1 MSLQTKAWCVLGA
14 FPSLDAHY
22 SRPMQKPRPPLQRR
36 SSTISYTSTDITS
49 TVVRRRSIALH
60 PLSAARNAFNRSVK
74 SFRSWSTSSWRHSSA
89 SIDDLSSPPA
99 PVPMT
104 VDDYGPML
112 FYDIDDLAHKASQH
126 AFNHLTQKL
135 HPRDILHIGELCDF
149 FTERENLEIE
159 ARLFDGSESEG
170 VAPEENPRPPI
181 KSYDVEDRLD
191 SSILLYSGI
200 RQCGGVAQRARGRVA
215 RDYWSTKDEVLMQ
228 SNRDALRTAFLDRAT
243 TEKLPEAEAKER
255 VEEEPAAEEPVEET

>member
-1 MSLQTKAWCVLGA
+1 
-14 FPSLDAHY
+14 
-22 SRPMQKPRPPLQRR
+22 
-36 SSTISYTSTDITS
+36 
-49 TVVRRRSIALH
+49 
-60 PLSAARNAFNRSVK
+60 
-74 SFRSWSTSSWRHSSA
+74 
-89 SIDDLSSPPA
+89 
-99 PVPMT
+99 MT

-112 FYDIDDLAHKASQH
+112 FYDIDDLVHKASQH

-135 HPRDILHIGELCDF
+135 HLRDILHVGELSDF

-170 VAPEENPRPPI
+170 VTPEENPRSPI
-181 KSYDVEDRLD
+181 ESYDVEDSLD

-228 SNRDALRTAFLDRAT
+228 SNRDALRIAFLNDRAA
-243 TEKLPEAEAKER
+243 TEKPPEAEAKKQ
-255 VEEEPAAEEPVEET
+255 VEGPVEGPAEEPVEET